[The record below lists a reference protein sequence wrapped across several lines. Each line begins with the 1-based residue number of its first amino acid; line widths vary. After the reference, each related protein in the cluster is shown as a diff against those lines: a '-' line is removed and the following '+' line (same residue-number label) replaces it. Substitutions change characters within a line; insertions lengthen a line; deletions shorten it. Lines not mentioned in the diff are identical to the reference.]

1 MLDQEK
7 IIKESL
13 QLFKPVKGFNDI
25 RKPNYHR
32 NITMVLPTLM
42 RSLGMEPDDKSTL
55 YSDNRLKNQLTD
67 ILSADISNIIFLV
80 VDSLGFKQFIKFSK
94 LIAAKSFY
102 FPLSS
107 VFPSITS
114 TAIMSLHTGVTP
126 EQHGLLGYK
135 IFIEELGTI
144 IDTLKFS
151 SEKAQFRDS
160 LTKLGLDFSNYLWEQ
175 SLHKQL
181 NREDILDVALYH
193 YTIASTGLST
203 VLHDNIISFGDM
215 IDAFSLTN
223 RLLCKGDNKKLIH
236 IYLDGIDEL
245 SHKYGPESLQ
255 VELGLKILEESLKAI
270 KIGLPE
276 ETAKKTIL
284 VLTSDHGQHETDPNQ
299 TINLPYAESDE
310 AAKYFRSSIGKS
322 GRTLHFYIKPG
333 MLDEAYSFL
342 SDTIWDRGLLLKHE
356 DLKKTIIHSKVHSLK
371 VKQRLGD
378 IICILTGGYT
388 ANLKNN
394 EPENKLIA
402 TPLLGQHGGLTY
414 DELCS
419 ICAFINLKEI

>member
-1 MLDQEK
+1 MLDPAK
-7 IIKESL
+7 IIEESL
-13 QLFKPVKGFNDI
+13 QLFKPVKGFTDI
-25 RKPNYHR
+25 FKPNYHR

-42 RSLGMEPDDKSTL
+42 KSLGMESDDKSTL
-55 YSDNRLKNQLTD
+55 YNDSRLKNQLTD
-67 ILSADISNIIFLV
+67 ILSAEISNIIFLV
-80 VDSLGFKQFIKFSK
+80 VDSLGFKQFINFSK
-94 LIAAKSFY
+94 LISAKSFY

-160 LTKLGLDFSNYLWEQ
+160 LTKLGLDFSNYLWKQ

-181 NREDILDVALYH
+181 NRENLLDVSLYH
-193 YTIASTGLST
+193 YSIASTGLST

-215 IDAFSLTN
+215 VDAFSLTN
-223 RLLCKGDNKKLIH
+223 KLLHKVDNKKLIH
-236 IYLDGIDEL
+236 IYFEGIDEL
-245 SHKYGPESLQ
+245 SHKYGPESVQ
-255 VELGLKILEESLKAI
+255 VEIGLKILEESLKAI

-284 VLTSDHGQHETDPNQ
+284 VLTSDHGQHGTDPNQ
-299 TINLPYAESDE
+299 TISLQYAESDE
-310 AAKYFRSSIGKS
+310 AAKYFRGIGKS

-342 SDTIWDRGLLLKHE
+342 SDIIGDRGLLLKHE
-356 DLKKTIIHSKVHSLK
+356 DLKKIILHSKVHSLK

-378 IICILTGGYT
+378 IICILTGEYT

-394 EPENKLIA
+394 EAENKIID